1 MPDSKTVSSILVN
14 EVLAT
19 AADQLH
25 REKDY
30 ISDDIAQNEDETA
43 KLRKIIAKYQ
53 DALARQ
59 QKEEKNAMDDLMLQ
73 QEELKDLHQHSKE
86 LADELAGDRELLLK
100 LKVENK
106 KKLASLNEYDL
117 LGDDIM
123 GQVEA
128 AKLRINEKEA
138 AVKELDDVIAEL
150 DHNVGQVSTKP
161 MPVQKVRTYKVAKG
175 DEVDEMLAQYINGM
189 RIELPISRLGGGQ
202 YMFGSKKIYA
212 KVMNSKLVV
221 RVGGGYMDMNEFI
234 TTYAESERLKLQHMD
249 PAEVDRLHANN

>member
-73 QEELKDLHQHSKE
+73 
-86 LADELAGDRELLLK
+86 
-100 LKVENK
+100 
-106 KKLASLNEYDL
+106 
-117 LGDDIM
+117 
-123 GQVEA
+123 
-128 AKLRINEKEA
+128 
-138 AVKELDDVIAEL
+138 
-150 DHNVGQVSTKP
+150 
-161 MPVQKVRTYKVAKG
+161 
-175 DEVDEMLAQYINGM
+175 
-189 RIELPISRLGGGQ
+189 
-202 YMFGSKKIYA
+202 
-212 KVMNSKLVV
+212 
-221 RVGGGYMDMNEFI
+221 
-234 TTYAESERLKLQHMD
+234 
-249 PAEVDRLHANN
+249 